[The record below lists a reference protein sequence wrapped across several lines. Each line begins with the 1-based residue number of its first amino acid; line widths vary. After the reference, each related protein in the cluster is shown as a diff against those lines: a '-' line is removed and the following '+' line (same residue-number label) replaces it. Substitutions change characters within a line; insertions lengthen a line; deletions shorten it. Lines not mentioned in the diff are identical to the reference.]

1 MIICR
6 RVDRRCPTM
15 SPGIIWWGWP
25 VHKNDNLTSTD
36 RTGERARWTQTA
48 APNAHTFHVFFRSP
62 RRVYFFFFLL
72 LFSQQFTRVAHPTA
86 PIISEPVR
94 RTHADR
100 FFGPRPTSAVLWTCY
115 SAKYVIMVQT
125 VGYSQYFCRVL
136 RIRWRTGSVQA
147 PSWLACF

>member
-1 MIICR
+1 MPHHEPR
-6 RVDRRCPTM
+6 YYLVR
-15 SPGIIWWGWP
+15 
-25 VHKNDNLTSTD
+25 LTSTQERQFNQYRSNR
-36 RTGERARWTQTA
+36 RTGEV
-48 APNAHTFHVFFRSP
+48 NADRSAERTHVP
-62 RRVYFFFFLL
+62 RFLPQSEEGLFFFFLL

-136 RIRWRTGSVQA
+136 RIR
-147 PSWLACF
+147 